1 MNRYECLFILNT
13 AGHEDSIQEI
23 IDKIGKDIAELG
35 GKVESIQKMD
45 KRGFARVASKKH
57 QEGFYVN
64 VIFEAETGLNDELQL
79 KYRLDDTVYR
89 LLVTQIPAEAAA

>member
-23 IDKIGKDIAELG
+23 IDKLGKDIAELG

-45 KRGFARVASKKH
+45 KRGFARIASKKH

-64 VIFEAETGLNDELQL
+64 VIYEAATGLNEELQT

-89 LLVTQIPAEAAA
+89 MLVTQIPAEAAA